1 MERDH
6 HMKAIRIHG
15 RGGPDHL
22 IYEEAP
28 QLHPG
33 PGEILVHVAATA
45 VIATELAW
53 DETYRTAAGAPRP
66 LPIPGHDLAG
76 LGVAVGPRAADPAVR
91 AAAYALTPFA
101 RATA

>member
-76 LGVAVGPRAADPAVR
+76 VVPCAPRR
-91 AAAYALTPFA
+91 
-101 RATA
+101 